1 MKSRAAAHRSPVHV
15 TGKSLAE
22 FAPAGANEMRFIL
35 GRNSFLPQNTA
46 IAAASSEPGMVR
58 SAAGTA
64 LLRDSGLSS
73 FLKPKQPLRFEEEKQ
88 SSVCK
93 LSRLP
98 RKPRK
103 QSPRDLRRRRRA
115 AAMQSFSNRS
125 PAKRVRFEAKLY
137 FCSLSTRRAGA
148 CTPSRPKA
156 RTMAPVTSKYTS
168 Q

>member
-1 MKSRAAAHRSPVHV
+1 MYSRRK
-15 TGKSLAE
+15 TGGCSDCRQSAKSLAE

-73 FLKPKQPLRFEEEKQ
+73 FFKPKQPLRFEEEKQ

-115 AAMQSFSNRS
+115 AAMSSFSTRS
-125 PAKRVRFEAKLY
+125 PAERVRVEACRQTQ
-137 FCSLSTRRAGA
+137 FCHREEQSDVAIRSLV
-148 CTPSRPKA
+148 PLVMLK
-156 RTMAPVTSKYTS
+156 
-168 Q
+168 